1 MSLSKKLLSGFAVML
16 ALVIVLS
23 VSCVWITRDLKGDLE
38 RAVNSTAR
46 QQYLAGEINS
56 AAAEMTSLER
66 ASVLAAVL
74 GQNGPA
80 ASYQQQFQQPAD
92 RLRKALEDLSP
103 MARGG
108 EAYTLIENLV
118 ARSGEVQKSHEDLK
132 QAMAGQQLDAAL
144 EIFSR
149 QVEPHLNE
157 IARAASSLVEQQNRE
172 LSAQSAA
179 ASSKSSRAVW
189 LTVALAL
196 LGLLF
201 GGMVLWIVRQVN
213 GSLHHLAERMAEAAR
228 HVAGA
233 ASNVSN
239 SSQSLAQGASQQA
252 ASLEE
257 TSASAEEISSIT
269 HKNADHA
276 LQVAELMQASAAGS
290 VEVNATLDGMLA
302 KMKEID
308 ASSNKIARII
318 KVIDEIAF
326 QTNIL
331 ALNAAVEAARAGEAG
346 LGFAVVADEVRNL
359 AQRCAQAARDTATLI
374 QDSIETTRA
383 GHTHLDH
390 VAKAV
395 RGMTESSV
403 QVKALV
409 DEVNLGSQEQ
419 AHGIDQIAR
428 VIVQMEKVTQST
440 ATSAEAES
448 AAGQELN
455 TDVQNLQELVQE
467 VQAMFGEK

>member
-1 MSLSKKLLSGFAVML
+1 MSLSKKLSGGFAVML

-23 VSCVWITRDLKGDLE
+23 GSCVWIIRDFKGNLD

-56 AAAEMTSLER
+56 AAAEMTSIER

-74 GQNGPA
+74 GQSGPA
-80 ASYQQQFQQPAD
+80 TAYQQQFQQPAD
-92 RLRKALEDLSP
+92 RLRRALDELRA
-103 MARGG
+103 MALAG
-108 EAYTLIENLV
+108 EADTLLQNLV
-118 ARSGEVQKSHEDLK
+118 ARNSEVQQSHEDLK
-132 QAMAGQQLDAAL
+132 RAMASLQLDAAL
-144 EIFSR
+144 DIFAR
-149 QVEPHLNE
+149 QVQPHLDE
-157 IARAASSLVEQQNRE
+157 IGRAASSLVEQQNRD
-172 LSAQSAA
+172 LSAQSSAA
-179 ASSKSSRAVW
+179 AAKTSRAVA
-189 LTVALAL
+189 LTVGLAVL
-196 LGLLF
+196 VFLF
-201 GGMVLWIVRQVN
+201 GGVVLWIVRQVN
-213 GSLHHLAERMAEAAR
+213 TSLRRLAERMSEAAR
-228 HVAGA
+228 HVGGA

-239 SSQSLAQGASQQA
+239 SSQSLAQGASEQA

-269 HKNADHA
+269 HKNADRAH
-276 LQVAELMQASAAGS
+276 QVADLMQQTAQGS
-290 VEVNATLDGMLA
+290 TEVNATLDGMVA

-359 AQRCAQAARDTATLI
+359 AQRCAQAAKDTATLI
-374 QDSIETTRA
+374 QDSIETTRD

-390 VAKAV
+390 VAHAV
-395 RGMTESSV
+395 RGMTESSIH
-403 QVKALV
+403 VKALV

-419 AHGIDQIAR
+419 ARGMDQIAR
-428 VIVQMEKVTQST
+428 VIVQMEKVTQTT
-440 ATSAEAES
+440 AASAEAEA
-448 AAGQELN
+448 AAGHELN
-455 TDVQNLQELVQE
+455 SEVHNLQELVQE
-467 VQAMFGEK
+467 VQAMFGSN